1 MFDLQKTRLPLNRIL
16 LSPEF
21 AQLSEKRRAW
31 VARLIATET
40 VTGNFD
46 PVAATKAVFTNA
58 NPRTVA
64 TMSYAL
70 VADRKIQ
77 RVLSLFWQQK
87 RDPLEDEIL
96 PQLATVIA
104 KALRADK
111 KRGRISVATVKALAF
126 YDKHSGKTS
135 TPQSEAP
142 QIGESQAPTFRVG
155 DLVEQQGHIGRVME
169 VDSDGRP
176 TRVEEVHVR

>member
-21 AQLSEKRRAW
+21 AQMSEKRRAW

-46 PVAATKAVFTNA
+46 PVAATTAVFTNA

-87 RDPLEDEIL
+87 RDPLEEEIL

-126 YDKHSGKTS
+126 YDKHCKT
-135 TPQSEAP
+135 TAPEPEAP
-142 QIGESQAPTFRVG
+142 QIGGSQAPTFHVG
-155 DLVEQQGHIGRVME
+155 DLVEQQGHIGRVMAI
-169 VDSDGRP
+169 DSDGRP